1 MGKNSNYGKNLGG
14 LALLPLGVF
23 ILLYLGTG
31 VILSI
36 QGVELAF
43 YQMSLPV
50 PVAAGCI
57 VAFIMFK
64 GSIPEKFEKFVEGCG
79 HPDVVTMC
87 IIYILAG
94 AFSTVASAMGG
105 VDSTVNLGLTLIPV
119 RFITAGLFII
129 SALIATA
136 CGTSMGTISAVV
148 PIAVGVADKGG
159 LSIPLVLGAVVG
171 GAMFGDNLSV
181 ISDTTIAATRT
192 QGVEMRDKFRMNL
205 FIALPAAIIAII
217 LFLLLGSPIEEVT
230 LGDLSY
236 DIIKVVPYLFVL
248 IAAIAGMNV
257 FVVLVLGILI
267 AGGIGI
273 ATTDM
278 TLLSFCGN
286 VYDGFVSM
294 SELFLGSLL
303 MGGLVKLI
311 TDAGGLQFIVDKIGK
326 FAKSRAT
333 GELSIAA
340 IVSLSDIAIANN
352 TIAILASGDIAKG
365 ISKENKIDPR
375 KTTSL
380 LDIFACVFQGLI
392 PWSAQL
398 ITAGSLTGLAISPIN
413 FLPYMWYQMLLFVI
427 AIIAIFVPGLTNRL
441 VANNPWDWEHDMS
454 KKQYEEYLKENA

>member
-1 MGKNSNYGKNLGG
+1 MAKKSNYGKNLGG
-14 LALLPLGVF
+14 LALIPLAVF
-23 ILLYLGTG
+23 VLLYLGTG
-31 VILSI
+31 IILSI
-36 QGVELAF
+36 QGVDMAF

-57 VAFIMFK
+57 VAFLLLK
-64 GSIPEKFEKFVEGCG
+64 GTITEKFNRFIEGCG
-79 HPDVVTMC
+79 QPDIIIMC
-87 IIYILAG
+87 VIYILAG

-105 VDSTVNLGLTLIPV
+105 VDSTVNLGLSLIPV

-148 PIAVGVADKGG
+148 PIAMGVADKGG
-159 LSIPLVLGAVVG
+159 LSLPLVLGAVVG

-217 LFLLLGSPIEEVT
+217 LFLILGSPIEEVS

-236 DIIKVVPYLFVL
+236 DIIKVVPYFFVL

-257 FVVLVLGILI
+257 FVVLVLGILL
-267 AGGIGI
+267 AGAIGI
-273 ATTDM
+273 LTTDM

-286 VYDGFVSM
+286 VYSGFESM
-294 SELFLGSLL
+294 SEIFIGSLL

-326 FAKSRAT
+326 FAKNRAS
-333 GELSIAA
+333 GEASIGA
-340 IVSLSDIAIANN
+340 IVSLADIAIANN
-352 TIAILASGDIAKG
+352 TIAILASGEIAKG
-365 ISKENKIDPR
+365 ISKEHKIDPR
-375 KTTSL
+375 KTASL
-380 LDIFACVFQGLI
+380 LDIFACVFQGLV

-398 ITAGSLTGLAISPIN
+398 IVCGSLAGGAISPVSIV
-413 FLPYMWYQMLLFVI
+413 PYMWYQMLLFVI
-427 AIIAIFVPGLTNRL
+427 AIVAIFIPGFTNRL
-441 VANNPWDWEHDMS
+441 IANNPWDWEHDMS